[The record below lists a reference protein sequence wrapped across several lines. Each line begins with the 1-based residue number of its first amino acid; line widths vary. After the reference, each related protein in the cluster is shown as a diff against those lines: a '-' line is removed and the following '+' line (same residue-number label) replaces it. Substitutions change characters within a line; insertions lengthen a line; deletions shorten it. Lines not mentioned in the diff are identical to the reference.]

1 MAMNEIERIAD
12 QLDRQYGGEPWHGP
26 SLKAILGAVTA
37 REAASRPLAT
47 GHTIWEL
54 VLHITAWKNEVRHRL
69 AGGAAGEPH
78 EGDWPAVGP
87 MTEEAWTPALDR
99 LDLAHKL
106 LLSAVRNFPE
116 ANLPTPTNDPRCG
129 GLAPTSY
136 ELLLGV
142 IQHDVYH
149 SGQIALLKKHVST

>member
-12 QLDRQYGGEPWHGP
+12 QLDRQYEGAPWHGT
-26 SLKAILGAVTA
+26 SLKAILDGVSAA
-37 REAASRPLAT
+37 NAASRPLAN

-54 VLHITAWKNEVRHRL
+54 VLHITAWKNEARHRL
-69 AGGAAGEPH
+69 AGRAAGEPQ

-87 MTEEAWTPALDR
+87 TSDENWKEALER
-99 LDLAHKL
+99 LDLAHRL

-116 ANLPTPTNDPRCG
+116 ANLPTPTNDPRAD
-129 GLAPTSY
+129 GLAPTYY
-136 ELLLGV
+136 ELLLGL

-149 SGQIALLKKHVST
+149 SGQIALLKKST